1 MCLMKDHKALAVATE
16 VSIILMGEE
25 RAYSVLSKCLIKSEV
40 F

>member
-16 VSIILMGEE
+16 VSILIMSEE
-25 RAYSVLSKCLIKSEV
+25 RACRILQKCLIKSEA